1 MPTEVRFQ
9 PVQPVRAYQRVVE
22 QVEEA
27 VLTGA
32 LKPGERLPSERELMA
47 QFAVSR
53 STVREALRVLESGGM
68 VRSRPG
74 DPHGPLVLP
83 YSPAGLE
90 KSMSR
95 LAHLD
100 QLGLTELLQF
110 RMMLEGAAYLLAA
123 RMRTDAH
130 LAEMQDALDAMERAV
145 DVSHTAFSEADLAFH
160 DTVARASGNML
171 IVVCGQ
177 VVHGVVLNMIAG
189 KLEQAPDPHAVIAE
203 TLEHHRQALSAVRN
217 GDGALAAQLAREK
230 LYEYY
235 AGHLSADERTALKW
249 LVDDR

>member
-1 MPTEVRFQ
+1 MPAQFQ
-9 PVQPVRAYQRVVE
+9 TVQPVRAYQRVVE

-47 QFAVSR
+47 QFGVSR

-68 VRSRPG
+68 VRSPPG

-100 QLGLTELLQF
+100 QLSLAELLQF
-110 RMMLEGAAYLLAA
+110 RMMVEGGAYLLAA
-123 RMRTDAH
+123 RLRTDAQ
-130 LAEMQDALDAMERAV
+130 LAEMRGALDAMERAV
-145 DVSHTAFSEADLAFH
+145 DRGPTAFSEADLAFH
-160 DTVARASGNML
+160 DTVARMSGNML
-171 IVVCGQ
+171 IIICSQ
-177 VVHGVVLNMIAG
+177 VVHGVVLDMIAG
-189 KLEQAPDPHAVIAE
+189 KLQKAPDPRAVMAE
-203 TLEHHRQALSAVRN
+203 TLDHHQQ
-217 GDGALAAQLAREK
+217 ALAAVRAGNGQLAADLARAK

-235 AGHLSADERTALKW
+235 ADHLSSEERTALKW
-249 LVDDR
+249 LVDGR